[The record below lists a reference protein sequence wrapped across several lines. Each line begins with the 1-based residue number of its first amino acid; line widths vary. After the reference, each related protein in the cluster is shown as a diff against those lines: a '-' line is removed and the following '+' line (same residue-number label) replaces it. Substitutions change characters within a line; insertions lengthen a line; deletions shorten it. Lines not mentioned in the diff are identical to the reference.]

1 MAPSRRL
8 AALALLASVGSGLLG
23 AATPAAAD
31 PAEAAPTI
39 RTGFESSN
47 GARWTSAAE
56 EDEFLRRVD
65 AASDRVVVE
74 RIGTTVQGRPL
85 RLVRVGD
92 PKPRPAGVGTTA
104 LFVCSQ
110 HGDEPA
116 GREGCLS
123 TIRDLALSRDP
134 KTVRPLRHT
143 TVLFVPTANP
153 DGREANTRGNANGVD
168 INRDHLALT
177 SPETRAVAAVIRD
190 HRPDV
195 IHDLHEY
202 GATPRY
208 YDKDVLALWPRNL
221 NVADGVHD
229 ESERLTR
236 EFARPEVERA
246 GYSTGVYGIW
256 TDPVTGE
263 PVRQVA
269 GDGQERILR
278 NTAGLKHA
286 VGMLLETK
294 VNARDAAEQGR
305 PRAQRPTPGRLPARR
320 RARDAADGRG
330 AAGRDRAGDGAEPG
344 DGGGEPGTGLLRR
357 GGQRAAGADR
367 RRVDPAV
374 RLPAHPRAGGPGRG
388 RAGPARRADRPGGGW
403 RAVRADAPAG
413 ASPGAVAARREGGV
427 PPDVGGGRPLLTSRA
442 DPGSAARVRQGK
454 SARGIPERLPSCA
467 P

>member
-294 VNARDAAEQGR
+294 VNARDAAEQ
-305 PRAQRPTPGRLPARR
+305 ADPALN
-320 RARDAADGRG
+320 A
-330 AAGRDRAGDGAEPG
+330 
-344 DGGGEPGTGLLRR
+344 
-357 GGQRAAGADR
+357 R
-367 RRVDPAV
+367 RRVDSQLAAV
-374 RLPAHPRAGGPGRG
+374 RGTLRMAEERRAAIALATGLSRATAVANRGPVFFGGADNEPPAPTDVESTPPCGYRLTREQVAQVGDELDLHGVLTVPAAGGGRFVPMHQ
-388 RAGPARRADRPGGGW
+388 PARRL
-403 RAVRADAPAG
+403 V
-413 ASPGAVAARREGGV
+413 
-427 PPDVGGGRPLLTSRA
+427 PLLLDARAEFHLTSA
-442 DPGSAARVRQGK
+442 EVVR
-454 SARGIPERLPSCA
+454 C
-467 P
+467 